1 VANDANDASDSR
13 GATPDDALGDDFS
26 ARLAALRA
34 LLSNPPEDDT
44 IAERY
49 NELLESARGHEARLA
64 ALRLLG
70 AELRA
75 LQDSGDLPRT
85 MIARAPRRPTRP
97 GTQ

>member
-1 VANDANDASDSR
+1 MTSDARNDGSDAPRLD
-13 GATPDDALGDDFS
+13 GADFA
-26 ARLAALRA
+26 ARLASLRA
-34 LLSNPPEDDT
+34 LLADPPEDDT

-49 NELLESARGHEARLA
+49 NELLEAARGDDARLA
-64 ALRLLG
+64 EVRALG

-75 LQDSGDLPRT
+75 LQASGDLPRT

>member
-1 VANDANDASDSR
+1 VGSDERNDGSKVAD
-13 GATPDDALGDDFS
+13 GFS

-34 LLSNPPEDDT
+34 LLADPPEDDT

-49 NELLESARGHEARLA
+49 NELLEAARGDDAQLA
-64 ALRLLG
+64 EVRALG

-75 LQDSGDLPRT
+75 LQASGDLPRT